1 MIVYFEAGLF
11 DLLHESILSVTK
23 SIVNVCNYRFFDFGE
38 INNTN
43 FALSKK
49 LNTNLL
55 FYVIILTN

>member
-1 MIVYFEAGLF
+1 MIVYFEASLL

-55 FYVIILTN
+55 FYVIIFTN